1 MKQKIDFLA
10 QNPRY
15 LANDE
20 GAVRDITLARLE
32 LHTHHTFQAL
42 ETINLELQVLASK
55 PPTPPAGPESLAR
68 DHRERTQ
75 RGEKAAQDYT
85 DRMDRPIS
93 EILAENNRPGPL
105 LDKKGKPLKIFTLTG
120 DSRRD
125 VKKGVF
131 KSGHNLPTMTID
143 EYLEEER
150 KRGGIIEGGGEAS
163 GIIAELDEDDHEAM
177 DAATYKARNWDEF
190 TEANPKGAGN
200 TLNRG

>member
-15 LANDE
+15 VAQDE
-20 GAVRDITLARLE
+20 GAIRDITLARLE

-42 ETINLELQVLASK
+42 ETINLELSVLAAK
-55 PPTPPAGPESLAR
+55 PPTPPAGSEGLSR
-68 DHRERTQ
+68 DYRERAE
-75 RGEKAAQDYT
+75 RGERAAQDYS

-93 EILAENNRPGPL
+93 EILAANNRPGPL
-105 LDKKGKPLKIFTLTG
+105 LDKKGKPLKIFTLT

-143 EYLEEER
+143 EYLEEEK

-163 GIIAELDEDDHEAM
+163 GIIAEIDEDDHEAM
-177 DAATYKARNWDEF
+177 DAATLKARNWDEF
-190 TEANPKGAGN
+190 VEANPKGAGN
-200 TLNRG
+200 TVNRG